1 MDEHGVEMN
10 WQTTKPSPSPEQN
23 TGSKQGLVYKGSMLA
38 CSCSWSLSELDSLT
52 GGNVLTWIAASTVRL
67 FKREKDAPFTRR

>member
-52 GGNVLTWIAASTVRL
+52 GGM
-67 FKREKDAPFTRR
+67 F